1 MSDRLWMLTPDYL
14 PIEASK
20 LWEEAPQAEAVINKQ
35 AERTPEKVKTIISPV
50 FDQTKNQF

>member
-1 MSDRLWMLTPDYL
+1 MSDRLWMLIPDYL

-20 LWEEAPQAEAVINKQ
+20 LWEEAPQTEAVINKQ
-35 AERTPEKVKTIISPV
+35 AERTPEKGKTIISSV

>member
-1 MSDRLWMLTPDYL
+1 MSDRLWMLIPDYL

-20 LWEEAPQAEAVINKQ
+20 LWEEAPQTEAVINKQ
-35 AERTPEKVKTIISPV
+35 AERTPEKGKTIIISV